1 MEETKVCQVCIPN
14 TYSQVYDYEIQ
25 APYPPVGTRIAVS
38 FRQQERMGV
47 VWHFLEKSNTD
58 IVLKKISAT
67 TEQHP
72 ILDANMMMFC
82 RWLSEYYHAPLSE
95 ILALAIPK
103 WVRDLKRPLT
113 PLTTPWIVFRQM
125 VDIPAK
131 LKKLGQF
138 QDILSVLGEI
148 EASCLKSYGIS
159 KAQIEQ
165 AIKLGCCEYVLKN
178 KTFDLSKAPE
188 SLTLHPEQQAIV
200 DNLNV
205 DKFNVN
211 LIQGVTGSGKTE
223 VYIELMK
230 KVFARGEQVLLLVPE
245 IGLTASLFERLQAR
259 LAVPMVLFHSSLTD
273 KQRYEHWLQA
283 YHGQAQL
290 IVGTRSAVFAPMP
303 KLGLI
308 IIDEEHDSSFKQ
320 MDGIRYSA
328 KDAAIVRAKLHDRAI
343 ILGTAT
349 PSLETYQN
357 VLDGKYQRYILNQ
370 KALSSTPLQHIVVDL
385 RAQSTQHGL
394 SQQVLQQMAAKLQDG
409 QQVLVFMNRRGYS
422 PLLFCHDCGWVQDCH
437 QCDAHMTLH
446 RKSNCVVCH
455 HCGMKA
461 SVPAKC
467 LQCASHQLMPLG
479 VGTEQLYDFL
489 TQYFSTFRTL
499 RFDRDVVKNRK
510 DLESNLKKIAHHEV
524 DIIVGTQML
533 AKGHHFPHLSL
544 VVMVD
549 GDSGFY
555 QTDFR
560 ALERLGQMYTQV
572 AGRAGRARIPGA
584 VMIQTHLPHHPL
596 LNMLLQDGYES
607 FIQALLKQRE
617 EAFLPPFAYLA
628 LVRVQG
634 KKSLQVQ
641 QFLSGLMQKTSF
653 RNLQVLGPAP
663 APMEKKAGLF
673 RWQLMFKAHKRSH
686 LHQQLQSFLN
696 ILQAQLPKGLR
707 WFVEIDPYDGS

>member
-25 APYPPVGTRIAVS
+25 APYPPVGTRVAVS
-38 FRQQERMGV
+38 FRHQERMGV
-47 VWHFLEKSNTD
+47 IWQFIEKTNTD
-58 IVLKKISAT
+58 IVLKQLKSSA
-67 TEQHP
+67 EQYP
-72 ILDANMMMFC
+72 ILDENMMMFC

-95 ILALAIPK
+95 ILALAVPK
-103 WVRDLKRPLT
+103 WVRDLERPLAPPHT
-113 PLTTPWIVFRQM
+113 RFIVFRQM
-125 VDIPAK
+125 VAIPPK
-131 LKKLGQF
+131 LKKLIQF
-138 QDILSVLGEI
+138 QDTLSTLGAI
-148 EASCLKSYGIS
+148 EASQLKSYGLS
-159 KAQIEQ
+159 KAQLQKAIE
-165 AIKLGCCEYVLKN
+165 LGCCEVVLKS
-178 KTFDLSKAPE
+178 KTFGSATPLQ
-188 SLTLHPEQQAIV
+188 SLTLHSEQQAIV
-200 DNLNV
+200 DNLDV

-245 IGLTASLFERLQAR
+245 IGLTTSLFERLQAR
-259 LAVPMVLFHSSLTD
+259 LSVPMVLFHSSLTD
-273 KQRYEHWLQA
+273 KQRYEHWLHA

-308 IIDEEHDSSFKQ
+308 IIDEEHDPSFKQ

-357 VLDGKYQRYILNQ
+357 VMDGKYKRYILNQ
-370 KALSSTPLQHIVVDL
+370 KALSSTPLQHMVVDL

-394 SQQVLQQMAAKLQDG
+394 SQQVLQCMQEKLMAG

-422 PLLFCHDCGWVQDCH
+422 PLLFCHDCGWVKDCH
-437 QCDAHMTLH
+437 HCDAHMTLH
-446 RKSNCVVCH
+446 RKSNCVICH
-455 HCGMKA
+455 HCGMRA
-461 SVPAKC
+461 PVPTKC
-467 LQCASHQLMPLG
+467 LQCTSNQLMPLG

-489 TQYFSTFRTL
+489 VEHFSQYRTL
-499 RFDRDVVKNRK
+499 RFDRDVVKNRQ
-510 DLESNLKKIAHHEV
+510 DLETNLQKIAQHEV

-533 AKGHHFPHLSL
+533 AKGHHFPQLSL

-572 AGRAGRARIPGA
+572 SGRAGRAHVAGT

-596 LNMLLQDGYES
+596 LVTLLQQGYEP
-607 FIQALLKQRE
+607 FIQALLEQRK

-634 KKSLQVQ
+634 KNSYQVQ
-641 QFLSGLMQKTSF
+641 QFLLGLMQKISF
-653 RNLQVLGPAP
+653 NELQVLGPAP

-673 RWQLMFKAHKRSH
+673 RWQLMFKAHKRSQ
-686 LHQQLQSFLN
+686 LHQQLQGFLS
-696 ILQAQLPKGLR
+696 ILQVEIPKGLK
-707 WFVEIDPYDGS
+707 WFVEIDPYDGG